1 MTKGIGEDWR
11 SLSTEQLD
19 YEYSPSAWS
28 KHTWPEYQVQFDAV
42 SVDER
47 NGLLIER
54 ITHNH
59 HTTLLARAEQS
70 KGNLIWIHGGYWQ
83 GGSAEASLHHA
94 KSCVEAGI
102 NYVAVDYTIAP
113 QATIETMIEQCV
125 QSMQAI
131 ATLAPAPLILAGH
144 SAGAH
149 LAAMTASARSTMTHG
164 VLLFSG
170 VYDLRPIVPL
180 AINDPLG
187 LDEAHAWQLSPLR
200 LPFSPNMSSYVL
212 YGEQESAQFALQS
225 EKMANRLWTVAQAVP
240 GADHFDIVLNAD
252 FAALATSLL
261 NERERE
267 MKRR

>member
-1 MTKGIGEDWR
+1 MITGIGEDWR

-28 KHTWPEYQVQFDAV
+28 KRTWQEYQVDFDAV
-42 SVDER
+42 SARES

-54 ITHNH
+54 IQHNAH
-59 HTTLLARAEQS
+59 STLLARAES
-70 KGNLIWIHGGYWQ
+70 PKGNLIWIHGGYWQ
-83 GGSAEASLHHA
+83 GGNAQSSLHHA
-94 KSCVEAGI
+94 KACVEAGI
-102 NYVAVDYTIAP
+102 NYVAVDYSIAP
-113 QATIETMIEQCV
+113 DATIETMIEQCV

-131 ATLAPAPLILAGH
+131 ATLAPAPMIIAGH

-149 LAAMTASARSTMTHG
+149 LAAMTASARPTMTHG

-170 VYDLRPIVPL
+170 VYDLRPIVHL
-180 AINDPLG
+180 DINDPLG
-187 LDEAHAWQLSPLR
+187 LDEDRAWKLSPLR
-200 LPFSPNMSSYVL
+200 LPFTPNLSSYVL

-225 EKMANRLWTVAQAVP
+225 QKMANRLWTVAHAVP
-240 GADHFDIVLNAD
+240 AADHFDIVLNAD

-261 NERERE
+261 QERERE

>member
-1 MTKGIGEDWR
+1 MTNGIGDDWR

-28 KHTWPEYQVQFDAV
+28 KRTWQEYQVDFEAL
-42 SVDER
+42 SNRES

-54 ITHNH
+54 ITHNN
-59 HTTLLARAEQS
+59 HTALLARAEQS

-83 GGSAEASLHHA
+83 GGSADSSLHHA
-94 KSCVEAGI
+94 KACVEAGI
-102 NYVAVDYTIAP
+102 NFVAVDYTIAP
-113 QATIETMIEQCV
+113 HSTIETMIEQCV

-131 ATLAPAPLILAGH
+131 ATLAPAPMILAGH

-149 LAAMTASARSTMTHG
+149 LAAMTAVARPTMTHG

-170 VYDLRPIVPL
+170 VYDLRPIVKL
-180 AINDPLG
+180 DINDPLG
-187 LDEAHAWQLSPLR
+187 LDEERAWQLSPLR
-200 LPFSPNMSSYVL
+200 MPYSPNMSSYVL

-240 GADHFDIVLNAD
+240 AADHFDIVLNAD

-261 NERERE
+261 NDRERE